1 MLEDDTHS
9 SQSTQ
14 DSVDQQKGVTKQT
27 KQPKGQGT
35 KRAKRASRK
44 KGPTDNSGLTK
55 LNRSLF
61 RTPANP
67 KGIIKQVK
75 QKPKAPTKGLKS
87 KKSTA
92 LPEKQSSKEI
102 ANRLK
107 ALKKPDQNLTLFTK
121 NIIRALYELNEKNE

>member
-14 DSVDQQKGVTKQT
+14 DSVDQAKGTT

-35 KRAKRASRK
+35 KKAKRASRK
-44 KGPTDNSGLTK
+44 QSSTTDNSGLTK
-55 LNRSLF
+55 LSRSLF

-75 QKPKAPTKGLKS
+75 TRQKPNPSTKGPKS
-87 KKSTA
+87 KKSSA
-92 LPEKQSSKEI
+92 LPEKPSTKEI